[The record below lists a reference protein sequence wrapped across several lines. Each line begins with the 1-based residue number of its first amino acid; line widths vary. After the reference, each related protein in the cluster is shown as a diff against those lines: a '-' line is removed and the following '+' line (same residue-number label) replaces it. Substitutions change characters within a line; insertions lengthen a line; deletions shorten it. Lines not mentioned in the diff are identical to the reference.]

1 MRITGDYIIANLLG
15 HVVPVEMV
23 AEVRKSDRVLKAKIL
38 NSFQLSFLIKK
49 WQGVLIEEV
58 SLL

>member
-1 MRITGDYIIANLLG
+1 MRISGDYIIANLLG

-23 AEVRKSDRVLKAKIL
+23 AEVRKSDRVLKAKIM
-38 NSFQLSFLIKK
+38 NSFQLSFLITK